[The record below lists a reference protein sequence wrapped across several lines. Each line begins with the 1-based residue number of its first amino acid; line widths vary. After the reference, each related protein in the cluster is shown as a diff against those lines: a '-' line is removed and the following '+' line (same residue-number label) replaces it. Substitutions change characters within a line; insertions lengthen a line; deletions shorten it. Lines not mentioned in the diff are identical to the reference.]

1 MRKVMKKITITF
13 NSLETDVNYYYD
25 PEQANG
31 LIIDSI
37 SILGADFPLDD
48 LSIRAIDKIRDLVIE
63 KTTLI
68 C

>member
-13 NSLETDVNYYYD
+13 NGLETDVNYYYD

-37 SILGADFPLDD
+37 SILGADFPIDD
-48 LSIRAIDKIRDLVIE
+48 LSLSGIDKIRDLVIE
-63 KTTLI
+63 QATLI